1 MSDQPTRKPTRIT
14 GELIAIIGVGVA
26 VVAAV
31 AGTFIG
37 LASISY
43 SNASDLRQE
52 IQHLRAETSRE
63 LKDIRIQ
70 LNNLENSQITLESRV
85 DSIDRQM
92 GLLRSSPLSVAPGS

>member
-1 MSDQPTRKPTRIT
+1 MSDQRTRKPTHIT
-14 GELIAIIGVGVA
+14 GELIAIMGMGVA
-26 VVAAV
+26 VVATV

-43 SNASDLRQE
+43 SNASGLRQE
-52 IQHLRAETSRE
+52 IQYLRAETSQE

-92 GLLRSSPLSVAPGS
+92 ELLRESQLSVTPAP